1 MGSLLRPITGVFEK
15 LNYVYRIELL
25 VIISIVLV
33 LLFIFNALGLLK
45 KPK

>member
-1 MGSLLRPITGVFEK
+1 MGAITGLIEK

-25 VIISIVLV
+25 IIISIVLV

>member
-1 MGSLLRPITGVFEK
+1 MGAITGFFEK

-45 KPK
+45 KVK

>member
-1 MGSLLRPITGVFEK
+1 MGAITGLLEK